1 MAKKKDLMVMGS
13 RPINDACRNENLER
27 IDQSIDALQSTINGL
42 VNNIKPENMACENVG
57 DLYKLSIA
65 LSSLARA
72 RVESEKYKLE
82 ASGMF
87 DRACQLL
94 AQEIR
99 HLIGTDPELY
109 FKLLKVVNVAEGNLK
124 QLK

>member
-1 MAKKKDLMVMGS
+1 MAKKKDLMVMGA

-27 IDQSIDALQSTINGL
+27 LDASIDTLQGTINAL
-42 VNNIKPENMACENVG
+42 VASIKPENMACENVG

-87 DRACQLL
+87 DRACALL
-94 AQEIR
+94 KEEVR
-99 HLIGTDPELY
+99 HLVGTDPELY
-109 FKLLKVVNVAEGNLK
+109 FKLRKVITAAERNLK